1 MAILHP
7 HGIVGLNDLPE
18 KLRALGEEGAGSEE
32 SQALGERG
40 LQRQGLEVQ
49 TLENQRL
56 ESPASE
62 SQTAVKTLPISGLD
76 LKEYLARL
84 ERDLIE
90 KALDDSRGVVSR
102 AADRLSIGRTTLVE
116 KMRKY
121 KLPRAGASSV
131 FDDSELQENDAARDP
146 SARLQ

>member
-1 MAILHP
+1 
-7 HGIVGLNDLPE
+7 
-18 KLRALGEEGAGSEE
+18 
-32 SQALGERG
+32 
-40 LQRQGLEVQ
+40 VQ
-49 TLENQRL
+49 TLEDQGL
-56 ESPASE
+56 ESPALE
-62 SQTAVKTLPISGLD
+62 SQAAVKTLPISGLD

-131 FDDSELQENDAARDP
+131 FDDAELQENDAARDP